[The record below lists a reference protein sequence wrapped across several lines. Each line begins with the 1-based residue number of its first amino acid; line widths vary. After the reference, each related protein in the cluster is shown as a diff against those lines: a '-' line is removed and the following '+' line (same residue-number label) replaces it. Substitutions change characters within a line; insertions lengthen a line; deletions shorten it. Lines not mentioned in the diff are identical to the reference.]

1 MKSYSHTWEQAVQSL
16 RDDPHQS
23 ILVQQC
29 YFDDP
34 LPEAAERFRQS
45 EEWQETRN
53 LFRRIDKGDVLDLGA
68 GRGIA
73 SYAFAREGYNVT
85 ALEPDPSPLV
95 GAKAIGDMAGSTNL
109 PINIVI
115 EWGEKLPFP
124 DNNFDIVYARQ
135 ALHHAHDLG
144 LLCQEAARVLKPG
157 GQFLAVREHVIAR
170 KADLPLF
177 LDSHPLHHL
186 YGGENAFLLDEYRNA
201 IKSAGLTLQK
211 TIAPLDSVI
220 NYAPRTVA
228 ERRTLATPLLMRIL
242 GKTTGE
248 CLGQIQWIQDVY
260 AGLKARI
267 GTPGEMY
274 SFLATKPTPQ

>member
-157 GQFLAVREHVIAR
+157 GPVPCRARACYRSKSGSAPISGFPSAPPSLWRRKRLSSGRIQKRYQVRWANLTEDDCTAR
-170 KADLPLF
+170 
-177 LDSHPLHHL
+177 
-186 YGGENAFLLDEYRNA
+186 
-201 IKSAGLTLQK
+201 
-211 TIAPLDSVI
+211 
-220 NYAPRTVA
+220 
-228 ERRTLATPLLMRIL
+228 
-242 GKTTGE
+242 
-248 CLGQIQWIQDVY
+248 
-260 AGLKARI
+260 
-267 GTPGEMY
+267 
-274 SFLATKPTPQ
+274 